1 MDSNDSTETTY
12 NNVLLIAYASEIV
25 LITIY
30 LIMSKVEYTN
40 LIKCTYMNT
49 PISHRFPTQNGV

>member
-25 LITIY
+25 FITIY
-30 LIMSKVEYTN
+30 LIIGVV
-40 LIKCTYMNT
+40 
-49 PISHRFPTQNGV
+49 ISVS